1 MRRTEDGDR
10 PIPPAASDLAGLYR
24 DLHAHP
30 ELSFQETRTAA
41 IVAGHLRKLG
51 YQATTGVGQTG
62 DVGILRNG
70 QGPTALLRADMDGL
84 LVAEQTGAGLRQRR
98 P

>member
-1 MRRTEDGDR
+1 MTRMMAIDSY
-10 PIPPAASDLAGLYR
+10 PPAARDLAGLYR

-51 YQATTGVGQTG
+51 YQTTTG
-62 DVGILRNG
+62 
-70 QGPTALLRADMDGL
+70 
-84 LVAEQTGAGLRQRR
+84 GAGPESSGSCAMGRAR
-98 P
+98 PPCSEPTWTACR